1 MVKWSWHMQW
11 QKGDCLKGCAALH
24 GSAPYMGRSQA
35 LKGNVFSTMF
45 YLLKIVLLNGVRLA
59 GTLLK

>member
-1 MVKWSWHMQW
+1 MQW

-35 LKGNVFSTMF
+35 LKDNVFSTMF